1 MAFFRL
7 EVAQIMK
14 RRDNEHS
21 TISDVARVAGVSTAT
36 VSRVIAKNG
45 YVSDRTKKKVQ
56 EAIDKLKY
64 QPSLIAQSLRN
75 KNTRVIGLIVT
86 DIQNPFY
93 PELVRGIEDEVQ
105 KRGYSLILCNSSE
118 DPIREE
124 SYLNYLASQRADG
137 IVVCASGVVDRQRK
151 KLSSFEGK
159 LVIINVPKKELKIP
173 SVTSDDSAGGKLAA
187 MHLVKCGYPKII
199 YIGVPREEKDGFPR
213 YEAVKN
219 GAGSV
224 PVHYVL
230 SDDTLV
236 SGASV
241 AHLILKKFK
250 PPFGVIGHNDLV
262 AIGAMHEFLAQKIKI
277 PHEIGIVGY
286 DNIAMSEF
294 VSPSLTTVSQQQST
308 FGKHV
313 MSLLEQLFNGE
324 KNVKSISITPK
335 LIERSSTTALS
346 KKRIL

>member
-1 MAFFRL
+1 MA
-7 EVAQIMK
+7 
-14 RRDNEHS
+14 RDSEHS
-21 TISDVARVAGVSTAT
+21 TISDVAKTAGVSTAT

-45 YVSDRTKKKVQ
+45 YVSDKTKKKVQ
-56 EAIDKLKY
+56 EAIEKLRY
-64 QPSLIAQSLRN
+64 QPSLIAQSLR
-75 KNTRVIGLIVT
+75 KQNTRVIGLIVT

-137 IVVCASGVVDRQRK
+137 IIICASGVVDRQRK
-151 KLSSFEGK
+151 KLDTFEGK

-187 MHLVKCGYPKII
+187 EHLVKCGYPQII
-199 YIGVPREEKDGFPR
+199 YIGVPREEIDGYPR
-213 YEAVKN
+213 FKAVKA
-219 GAGSV
+219 GAGNT

-230 SDDTLV
+230 SDDTLE
-236 SGASV
+236 SGAAI
-241 AHLILKKFK
+241 AHTILDKFK

-262 AIGAMHEFLAQKIKI
+262 AIGAMHEFLSQGVKI
-277 PHEIGIVGY
+277 PREVGIVGY

-294 VSPSLTTVSQQQST
+294 VSPSLTTISQQQST

-313 MSLLEQLFNGE
+313 MTLLEKLFNGE

-335 LIERSSTTALS
+335 LIERSSTMSLS
-346 KKRIL
+346 KKWKP

>member
-1 MAFFRL
+1 
-7 EVAQIMK
+7 
-14 RRDNEHS
+14 
-21 TISDVARVAGVSTAT
+21 
-36 VSRVIAKNG
+36 
-45 YVSDRTKKKVQ
+45 
-56 EAIDKLKY
+56 
-64 QPSLIAQSLRN
+64 
-75 KNTRVIGLIVT
+75 
-86 DIQNPFY
+86 
-93 PELVRGIEDEVQ
+93 
-105 KRGYSLILCNSSE
+105 
-118 DPIREE
+118 
-124 SYLNYLASQRADG
+124 
-137 IVVCASGVVDRQRK
+137 
-151 KLSSFEGK
+151 
-159 LVIINVPKKELKIP
+159 
-173 SVTSDDSAGGKLAA
+173 

-199 YIGVPREEKDGFPR
+199 YIGVPREEKDGYPR

-241 AHLILKKFK
+241 ARSILKKFK

-308 FGKHV
+308 FGTHV

-324 KNVKSISITPK
+324 KKCEKYFNHTKTYRTILNYSPVKEKDTM
-335 LIERSSTTALS
+335 TMYS
-346 KKRIL
+346 KELNPIDVQWLKETVSRIHVTNRQIGKADWCGYTYDFTCPSHVTYPSNGFGIHVFTQ